1 VPAEV
6 EKPAGA
12 YVFRRGPP
20 VYSGCSNCSFAASSS
35 PSPADFL
42 LALFHATEVGML
54 APASIGRRQPEPS
67 FTVSEF
73 NVLIL
78 SEGIG
83 MKHIWIALGLCL
95 AAATG
100 CGGKQAEIKE
110 DRLTVGR
117 VQGEVKMGMSA
128 AQVAELLGS
137 PNIVTTDDKR
147 REVWIYD
154 KVSTDRVD
162 TSSSAFGTLIILGAN
177 SRDSSSSQRQRTL
190 TIIIK
195 YDEEKRVRD
204 FAYNA
209 TQF

>member
-1 VPAEV
+1 MR
-6 EKPAGA
+6 
-12 YVFRRGPP
+12 YI
-20 VYSGCSNCSFAASSS
+20 
-35 PSPADFL
+35 
-42 LALFHATEVGML
+42 
-54 APASIGRRQPEPS
+54 SI
-67 FTVSEF
+67 
-73 NVLIL
+73 L
-78 SEGIG
+78 
-83 MKHIWIALGLCL
+83 LGLCL
-95 AAATG
+95 AVAAAG
-100 CGGKQAEIKE
+100 CGGGKAEIKDE

-117 VQGEVKMGMSA
+117 VQGEIKTGMSA

-162 TSSSAFGTLIILGAN
+162 TSSSSFASIIILGAN